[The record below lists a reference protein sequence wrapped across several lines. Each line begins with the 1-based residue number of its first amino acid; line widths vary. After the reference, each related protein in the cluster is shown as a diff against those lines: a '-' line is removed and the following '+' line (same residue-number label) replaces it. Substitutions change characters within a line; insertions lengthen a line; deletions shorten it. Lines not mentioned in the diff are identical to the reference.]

1 MHHVVEP
8 VLAVVATD
16 AFNHHPGS
24 SISISSNSSSSG
36 ISSLVLSSDD
46 SSSSAPSEVSS
57 AASSPYLFP
66 ADYASTKT
74 ERRAGSSSSGCRDEC
89 RERVRSSSSP
99 IENGDV
105 CGKGKARAIPDLIS
119 PIAHLHL
126 NCATSRRRALQR
138 HAADIVRREA
148 KALLDLAARLEPEDV
163 AKHNDIDELDD
174 YHANSPSYAFSHALD
189 MLNSMDKHGKVVVA
203 GIGKSGLLARKA
215 VATLNSLGKYSY
227 HKGVKYW
234 LTRSISLT
242 GTQAV
247 FLHPVE
253 ALHGD
258 LGVVSPH
265 GVDVVILIS
274 YSGRTHELVTLASLL
289 RQRKVHGMIAITAPG
304 SPVSL
309 ACDVTLDASIEMHEE
324 ADNAVPAPTSS
335 VMVALALLDSLALSL
350 LRIRAGWHDQE
361 AERRLAFA
369 LNHPGGSLG
378 QQLATA

>member
-215 VATLNSLGKYSY
+215 VATLNSLG
-227 HKGVKYW
+227 
-234 LTRSISLT
+234 
-242 GTQAV
+242 TQAV